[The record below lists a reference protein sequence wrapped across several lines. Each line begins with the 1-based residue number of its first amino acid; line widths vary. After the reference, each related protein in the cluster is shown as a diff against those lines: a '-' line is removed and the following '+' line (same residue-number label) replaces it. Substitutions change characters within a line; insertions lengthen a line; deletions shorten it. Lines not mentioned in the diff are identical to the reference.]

1 MSPASIRLWLSCLSA
16 LAATGLSSAPAHASL
31 ENFLINFATPATGS
45 SLATAP
51 LVMNY
56 PSGFA
61 GTASNASTGGAVMS
75 ILAIGGQNV
84 GYCNDGSSGIG
95 TGYCQLNFNFD
106 VEKIVF
112 NLVDDP
118 GGSISAFALDS
129 LGNVLASI
137 NIGSVSF
144 PGQVVTFPAGGTPFR
159 SLRWRDDAAQ
169 LSFIYNLNV
178 YRTPGPLPVLGAFAA
193 FGYSRKLRKRL
204 RDSKL
209 STAA

>member
-1 MSPASIRLWLSCLSA
+1 MPTSLVKPWLACLSA
-16 LAATGLSSAPAHASL
+16 LAATSLSSAPAHASL

-45 SLATAP
+45 SLPTAP
-51 LVMNY
+51 LVMNF

-61 GTASNASTGGAVMS
+61 GTASNASAGGAVMS
-75 ILAIGGQNV
+75 IQVRGGQKV
-84 GYCNDGSSGIG
+84 GYCDDNSIGIG

-129 LGNVLASI
+129 LGNVLSSN

-144 PGQVVTFPAGGTPFR
+144 PGQVVTFTAGATPYR
-159 SLRWRDDAAQ
+159 SLRWRDDFAE
-169 LSFIYNLNV
+169 LSYIYNLNV
-178 YRTPGPLPVLGAFAA
+178 YRTPGPLPALGAFAA

-204 RDSKL
+204 RDGKM